1 MKVYTTSTPL
11 CLSELCLT
19 PLQQDAVLD
28 SLKRRGPDCLHEVC
42 LPVAGGGL
50 QLELLGTLLCMRGEA
65 TPLPL
70 GNEAGDWLLWN
81 GNVFGGGI
89 EVRF

>member
-1 MKVYTTSTPL
+1 ML
-11 CLSELCLT
+11 RR
-19 PLQQDAVLD
+19 LQ
-28 SLKRRGPDCLHEVC
+28 RRGPDSQYQVS
-42 LPVAGGGL
+42 LPVGGGGL
-50 QLELLGTLLCMRGEA
+50 QLELLGTLLCMRGEL

-89 EVRF
+89 QVTIHAIGNDPLQQAMCCL